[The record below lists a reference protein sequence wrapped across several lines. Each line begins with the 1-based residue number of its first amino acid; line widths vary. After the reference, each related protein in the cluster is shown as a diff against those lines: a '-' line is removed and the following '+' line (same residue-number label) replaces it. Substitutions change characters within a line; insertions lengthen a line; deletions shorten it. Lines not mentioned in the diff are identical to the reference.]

1 MPAAALLT
9 PSNTPK
15 PVVPTESYFVR
26 RTSPGNLP
34 VYHTKKRGG
43 NLRETKIRKIEG
55 NIMVL
60 RDQLQK
66 ALGVES
72 KEVNINPLT
81 HDIII
86 KVSMD
91 CLDELRST
99 LMSIDNIGLEKTT
112 GHQIP

>member
-1 MPAAALLT
+1 M
-9 PSNTPK
+9 
-15 PVVPTESYFVR
+15 
-26 RTSPGNLP
+26 
-34 VYHTKKRGG
+34 
-43 NLRETKIRKIEG
+43 I
-55 NIMVL
+55 L
-60 RDQLQK
+60 RDQLQD

-91 CLDELRST
+91 RLVGSRST
-99 LMSIDNIGLEKTT
+99 LMSVNNIGLEETT